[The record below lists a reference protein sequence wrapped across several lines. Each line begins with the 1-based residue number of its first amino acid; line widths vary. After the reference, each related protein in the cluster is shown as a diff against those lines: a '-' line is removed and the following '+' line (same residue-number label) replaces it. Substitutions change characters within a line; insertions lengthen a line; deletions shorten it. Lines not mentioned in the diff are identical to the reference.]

1 MFRRWASYL
10 YDVILLRIEVAF
22 ITLLLAVATGFSL
35 LLIFSRNFD
44 FSVWDPSATTR
55 LIYASAFLACLWGG
69 CLATRRGRHIAIDVA
84 VSRLSRESRRRLEGV
99 TCALSAVVTLVI
111 CNHALRYLSMMVDPQ
126 ASLAPA
132 SDVWFLRE
140 WIWKFGIAAA
150 FGEMALHYAV
160 RSVRAFMPSVELE
173 DPTTEPLT

>member
-1 MFRRWASYL
+1 MVPRRWA
-10 YDVILLRIEVAF
+10 EK
-22 ITLLLAVATGFSL
+22 
-35 LLIFSRNFD
+35 
-44 FSVWDPSATTR
+44 
-55 LIYASAFLACLWGG
+55 
-69 CLATRRGRHIAIDVA
+69 
-84 VSRLSRESRRRLEGV
+84 RRREEHRV
-99 TCALSAVVTLVI
+99 AAVVTLVI